1 MTTPIPM
8 TTPGSTLV
16 EELEQA
22 ANRTGAWAQE
32 AGWAGRADLA
42 DKYFA
47 EAARLRERAAL
58 VAKMLSHYEGAV
70 AAGSVQASVELS
82 VLRSLTGPIAAP
94 RETTPINQCDGCR
107 RGVPVNKNG
116 HHEINDYPG
125 EVMACT
131 ADRYRR
137 AAPEKKETP

>member
-1 MTTPIPM
+1 M
-8 TTPGSTLV
+8 SDH
-16 EELEQA
+16 A
-22 ANRTGAWAQE
+22 
-32 AGWAGRADLA
+32 LA
-42 DKYFA
+42 IIG
-47 EAARLRERAAL
+47 AL
-58 VAKMLSHYEGAV
+58 VFGFGL
-70 AAGSVQASVELS
+70 GSIWGEHLERTDGWYWR
-82 VLRSLTGPIAAP
+82 RSRRAAP

-137 AAPEKKETP
+137 AAPERKETQ